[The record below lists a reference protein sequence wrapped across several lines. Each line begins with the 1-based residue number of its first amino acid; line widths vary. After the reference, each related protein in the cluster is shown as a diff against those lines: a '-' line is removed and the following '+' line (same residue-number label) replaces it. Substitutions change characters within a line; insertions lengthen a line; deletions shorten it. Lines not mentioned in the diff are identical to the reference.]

1 MPDRIIPS
9 MPPSSHVLRAAVII
23 LLLIAAPCLAAR
35 WQEVGSQGVSTDKIL
50 VDTDSIQDA
59 GNLRVALIM
68 TVYSAPRTNVHNIL
82 LDKRVQ
88 RTAFDCTNRTF
99 IAIQIVGY
107 LNDKQV
113 GSSPET
119 EDWKN
124 KLIPLKNDP
133 LTNRI
138 ALLVCSQASS
148 GETQSGASVPGM
160 STPGAPPA
168 PQKLKLSTGS
178 GIILNTSGDVLT
190 NNHVVKSCKAVL
202 IKGRNAAP
210 VVARVDA
217 TDPKNDLA
225 IVKFDPAAAVG
236 TPAVFRRESRPAKLG
251 EGIGVI
257 GYPLMGILSA
267 EPKATFGQ
275 INSIAGFN
283 NDYTLLQISAPVQP
297 GNSGGPVLDGAGSV
311 VGVVVSQAS
320 VGLAAITGAVPQ
332 NINFA
337 IRGEFAQIFL
347 TAHGVKFSTS
357 GSQRKLE
364 TDEIAALGQKSTVL
378 VVCATE

>member
-1 MPDRIIPS
+1 
-9 MPPSSHVLRAAVII
+9 MPPSSRFPQISLIVLI
-23 LLLIAAPCLAAR
+23 LIATPCVAAR
-35 WQEVGSQGVSTDKIL
+35 WQEVGNQGVSTDKIL
-50 VDTDSIQDA
+50 VDTDSIQSA
-59 GNLRVALIM
+59 GNLRLALIM
-68 TVYSAPRTNVHNIL
+68 TVYSAPRTNAHNIL

-88 RTAFDCTNRTF
+88 KTAFDCANRTF
-99 IAIQIVGY
+99 IGIQTVGY

-138 ALLVCSQASS
+138 ALLVCSSS
-148 GETQSGASVPGM
+148 TAVPD
-160 STPGAPPA
+160 APPA
-168 PQKLKLSTGS
+168 PPKIKISTGS

-190 NNHVVKSCKAVL
+190 NNHVVKGCKAVL

-210 VVARVDA
+210 VPARIDA
-217 TDPKNDLA
+217 IDPKNDLA

-251 EGIGVI
+251 ESIGVI

-311 VGVVVSQAS
+311 IGVVVSQAS
-320 VGLAAITGAVPQ
+320 MALAAITGAVPQ
-332 NINFA
+332 NVNFA

-357 GSQRKLE
+357 GSQRRLE
-364 TDEIAALGQKSTVL
+364 TDEVAALGQKSTVL
-378 VVCATE
+378 VVCAAE